1 MLKVPGCPPS
11 LAAALST
18 TPEYMLAKYVSED
31 QFKLY
36 ITLCSNIV
44 CFFYAV
50 AVLMLSLG

>member
-1 MLKVPGCPPS
+1 MMNLLTGQHEGLPT
-11 LAAALST
+11 LS
-18 TPEYMLAKYVSED
+18 PEYMLAKYVSED